1 MSFIAQIS
9 EQDAGQATSR
19 AYEQVRK
26 AYGKV
31 PNFFAAQGTRP
42 DAIEAELALGH
53 LALQDGALPRTL
65 KEKIALVVS
74 GINHS
79 SYCIAA
85 HSEVL
90 HNLGVPKSLA
100 RQLAI
105 DYPSAPASES
115 EQALF
120 RFADKLTRQP
130 GDITKSDVDELR
142 RHGWNDPAVYEAVL
156 ATAWLGFI
164 NRISAGLGLIPD
176 F

>member
-1 MSFIAQIS
+1 MAFISQIS
-9 EQDAGQATSR
+9 EQEASGATAQSY
-19 AYEQVRK
+19 AEVRK

-31 PNFFAAQGTRP
+31 PNFYQAQGARP
-42 DAIEAELALGH
+42 DLISVELALGGAI
-53 LALQDGALPRTL
+53 LKDGALPRAV

-74 GINHS
+74 GLNHS

-85 HSEVL
+85 HSDAL
-90 HNLGVPKSLA
+90 HNLGVPKNLA

-105 DYPSAPASES
+105 DYPSAPVSEP

-120 RFADKLTRQP
+120 RFAHKLTRQP
-130 GDITKSDVDELR
+130 DEIAAADVDELR
-142 RHGWNDPAVYEAVL
+142 RHAWNDAQIHETVL
-156 ATAWLGFI
+156 ATAWFNFV